1 MRTDEYKKTAEACKN
16 VWNNLPESDKK
27 NIRSFYK
34 NLKRMP
40 TPENINHHFEM
51 ANRLQCLVIEF
62 EAFGM
67 IQTAYD
73 PTFKHNT
80 ELELRKIIPS
90 AVVRSS
96 SVELVEL
103 HKIDKHHI
111 QYLIDWNEKISKLK

>member
-1 MRTDEYKKTAEACKN
+1 M
-16 VWNNLPESDKK
+16 
-27 NIRSFYK
+27 NIEPITNY
-34 NLKRMP
+34 
-40 TPENINHHFEM
+40 FEM
-51 ANRLQCLVIEF
+51 SNKLQCLVIEF

-80 ELELRKIIPS
+80 ELELRKIIPT
-90 AVVRSS
+90 ANIRNS

-111 QYLIDWNEKISKLK
+111 QYLIDWNNRIKSLK